1 MQLYEIP
8 NFDATV
14 GSTAYE
20 ELPTLPCFVYDT
32 AIFSLYFVTQAEI
45 TLIAQMT
52 SATGFLPLSGGTLVG
67 ALHLTNADVVID
79 DPSLDCTVDYSSNVN
94 SQGFYIRD
102 VNGAYLGRIIA
113 RGASS
118 GNGALFEAH
127 RVVGG
132 VDKYNTLRLALDSS
146 GAPVVAVTAPL
157 AWRGAL
163 GANANG
169 IWPQATL
176 PLNFRAGSTSIT
188 PVAQGVATKDI
199 SFTSSLPGVPQA
211 IICTLQTGVLASL
224 RDWSLGVTNKSTTG
238 FTLNV
243 YNAGT
248 STTARSVSWLAIY
261 VR

>member
-67 ALHLTNADVVID
+67 DLHLTDANVTID
-79 DPSLDCTVDYSSNVN
+79 DTSLDGTVDYSSNVN

-102 VNGAYLGRIIA
+102 INGEFLGRIIA
-113 RGASS
+113 RGASY
-118 GNGALFEAH
+118 GNGVLLEAH

-132 VDKYNTLRLALDSS
+132 VDKYNTLRMALDSS
-146 GAPVVAVTAPL
+146 GASTVAVTSPL
-157 AWRGAL
+157 VWRSAL
-163 GANANG
+163 GANAYG
-169 IWPQATL
+169 VWPQATL

-188 PVAQGVATKDI
+188 PVAQGVATKNI
-199 SFTSSLPGVPQA
+199 SFTSLPGVPQA

-224 RDWSLGVTNKSTTG
+224 RDWSLGVTNMSTTG

-248 STTARSVSWLAIY
+248 STTARSVSWLAVY